1 MGFRPMQLLKR
12 LTLKQRLI
20 ASLLA
25 AGLVPLLL
33 VGIGG
38 YRVMSGMLTDNTNAY
53 LAESAINTNDVL
65 DRNLFERYGDVQAF
79 ALSASAKSMQPAQAR
94 KWIDTMMG
102 IYTPVYNLMV
112 VADTRGRIIAVNG
125 VDIEGKD
132 ISARTRKLIGRNV
145 AGTDWFKAATAADLP
160 AGQTVVEDIHED
172 PLTEAVWGKNSPQIH
187 AMNFSYP
194 IRNDAGETV
203 GVWSNRVNADLMD
216 VVLASAKESAKEKGE
231 HIEVALLT
239 DGGTVVASTDKS
251 LDEGSVVES
260 RGVVGD
266 ALASDSWGNAKGS
279 APSGS
284 GTVLAGYAQSAGF
297 ETYPGVGWR
306 TVVTHSTSVGVGA
319 IVKMMLVAGLI
330 LFGLIGLAAW
340 YLARSLSQ
348 PLVALR
354 DQVRHIGSSGDLTAR
369 ANVGRQDEIGEVGTA
384 FDEML
389 DEFEAIIAEVGS
401 HSGSLRG
408 SAEEL
413 STAASGAAS
422 ATNEIASTIESV
434 AAGATEQAG
443 TTQQAAETVFEIGEG
458 VGQVAERAEAVAAA
472 AQVADSAAQDGSQV
486 LDEANDA
493 MSSIRDA
500 VGNAGEVVT
509 SLGARS
515 EEIGVIVNTITNISE
530 QTNLL
535 ALNAAIEAAR
545 AGDAGRGFAV
555 VADEVRKLAESSQ
568 ESAASIAQL
577 IAEIQAESGR
587 AVEAMAVGTTAVD
600 TGADRVGAAAGAF
613 KVIRE
618 RVSEVSDE
626 VGHVASAAG
635 ALRVGTESATDSVNA
650 VASIS
655 EENAAAA
662 QQVSASTEETSA
674 SMELVTSAAKRVSDS
689 AGTLDQLVGR
699 FTVRRR

>member
-1 MGFRPMQLLKR
+1 MGFRPMDWLKR

-20 ASLLA
+20 VSLLA

-38 YRVMSGMLTDNTNAY
+38 YRVMSGMLTENTDAY
-53 LAESAINTNDVL
+53 LTGAAVNTSDVL

-79 ALSASAKSMQPAQAR
+79 ALSSSAKSMNRAQATR
-94 KWIDTMMG
+94 WIDTMMG

-112 VADTRGRIIAVNG
+112 VADASGRIQAVNG

-132 ISARTRKLIGRNV
+132 ISSRTRKLIGQSV
-145 AGTDWFKAATAADLP
+145 AGTEWFKTAMSPDLE
-160 AGQTVVEDIHED
+160 AGKTFVEDVHKD
-172 PLTEAVWGKNSPQIH
+172 PLTEAVWGKDSAQSS
-187 AMNFSYP
+187 AMSFTYP
-194 IRNDAGETV
+194 IHNDAGETI
-203 GVWSNRVNADLMD
+203 GVWTNRVNVELMH
-216 VVLASAKESAKEKGE
+216 VVLESVKERAKAEGE
-231 HIEVALLT
+231 HIEVSLLAKN
-239 DGGTVVASTDKS
+239 GTVISTTDEALTVEERVADS
-251 LDEGSVVES
+251 
-260 RGVVGD
+260 GVAAA
-266 ALASDSWGNAKGS
+266 ALAADGS
-279 APSGS
+279 GQANGGSLSGS
-284 GTVLAGYAQSAGF
+284 GKVLSGYSPSEGF
-297 ETYPGVGWR
+297 ETYPGVGWT
-306 TVVTHSTSVGVGA
+306 TVATHSTSVGIGA
-319 IVKMMLVAGLI
+319 IVKMMSIAGLI

-369 ANVGRQDEIGEVGTA
+369 ANVGRHDEIGEVGTA

-472 AQVADSAAQDGSQV
+472 AQVADSAAQDGSKV

-587 AVEAMAVGTTAVD
+587 AVEAMAVGTTAVG